1 MCAGAGVDCGA
12 RTPVGH
18 LGLLRRPGLKVRN
31 PPPRTHDRRQVP
43 DPADR
48 ARPGRPADSGQPGL
62 TGRDRPAPAG
72 PGRAGLPRLGAS

>member
-12 RTPVGH
+12 LTPVGH
-18 LGLLRRPGLKVRN
+18 LGRAGL
-31 PPPRTHDRRQVP
+31 DR
-43 DPADR
+43 
-48 ARPGRPADSGQPGL
+48 ADSGQPGL